1 MKKNESSRFQVI
13 ILAAGQGTRMKS
25 HLPKVLHPVAGMPM
39 IQRVVESAK
48 IAGASEV
55 RVVLGHHR
63 ELVEGFIAHMGVST
77 FVQKEQR
84 GTADAVKAAEIDS
97 LDGDVI
103 ILNGDHPLLRAED
116 ILGFLAEFRKLQ
128 AKLAFVSTVL
138 DRPGSY
144 GRVVRHGGQVKAI
157 VEAKDASP
165 QTLEIKEINTGI
177 YVMTSDLLQKL
188 LPRIKPLNVQKE
200 FYLTDLVQLASDD
213 GITAHAIAGQ
223 SHVAFGVNTQA
234 ELSEASRILFR
245 AKCEQ
250 LMSQGVMIL
259 DPNHTY
265 IEDRV
270 DVGMGTMIYPNCFL
284 KGKTKIGKMCVVEAG
299 CWIEQSTIADG
310 TTLRAYSHLSETK
323 VGSQVLV
330 GPFARLRPGTDVE
343 DEAHVGNFVELK
355 KVKFGKGAKANHLT
369 YLGDAEIGAGTNIG
383 CGTITCNYAVDK
395 RKYVTKV
402 GKNVFVGSDTQ
413 FVAPVTI
420 GDNAVIGSGSTITKD
435 VPANALAV
443 ARSKQMVKENYVSSP
458 LGDKK
463 EKDS

>member
-1 MKKNESSRFQVI
+1 MKKNESRRFQVI

-39 IQRVVESAK
+39 IQRVVEAVK

-55 RVVLGHHR
+55 RVVLGHHK
-63 ELVEGFIAHMGVST
+63 ELVESFVSHMGVST
-77 FVQKEQR
+77 FLQKSQL
-84 GTADAVKAAEIDS
+84 GTADAVKAADIES
-97 LDGDVI
+97 LDGDVM

-116 ILGFLAEFRKLQ
+116 ILGFLSEFHKLE
-128 AKLAFVSTVL
+128 AKIAFVSTSL

-144 GRVVRHGGQVKAI
+144 GRVVRSQGQVKAI
-157 VEAKDASP
+157 VEAKDASA

-177 YVMTSDLLQKL
+177 YVLTSELLQKL
-188 LPRIKPLNVQKE
+188 LPRIQPLNAQKE
-200 FYLTDLVQLASDD
+200 FYLTDLVQLANDE
-213 GITAHAIAGQ
+213 GITVHALTGQ
-223 SHVAFGVNTQA
+223 GHVAFGVNTQS

-270 DVGMGTMIYPNCFL
+270 EVGQGTMIYPNCFI
-284 KGKTKIGKMCVVEAG
+284 KGKTKIGKMCIVEAG

-310 TTLRAYSHLSETK
+310 STLRAYSHLADSR
-323 VGSQVLV
+323 VGGKALI
-330 GPFARLRPGTDVE
+330 GPFARLRPGTDVG

-369 YLGDAEIGAGTNIG
+369 YLGDAEIGEGTNIG
-383 CGTITCNYAVDK
+383 CGTITCNYAVDRK
-395 RKYVTKV
+395 KYVTKI
-402 GKNVFVGSDTQ
+402 GKNAFIGSDTQ
-413 FVAPVTI
+413 FIAPVTI

-435 VPANALAV
+435 VPANALGV
-443 ARSKQMVKENYVSSP
+443 ARAKQLIKENYVSIEEDDVEDT
-458 LGDKK
+458 L
-463 EKDS
+463 